1 MGAAK
6 IMRWLIRILAVWCL
20 LVPLY
25 GAGQE
30 VGTPGAQT
38 VVHLLDY
45 IGVDYSE
52 AVQDGKV
59 RNADE
64 FKEMV
69 EFTGQVVSL
78 LKSLPPAQQQ
88 AALLAAA
95 ETLEHGVKAKAA
107 PAAIAAEAARLRW
120 AVIGAYKV
128 QIAPKVAPDL
138 VAGAKLYQSLCSG
151 CHGTT
156 GKGDGPAG
164 AKLDP
169 APSNFHDAERMDQRS
184 AYGLYN
190 AISLGVTGTAMV
202 GFKHISDEQRWALAF
217 HVANLR
223 SESARKSGEVLWQA
237 GKARDAFPDLVNV
250 ATLSTNELK
259 ERFGADAASVHAY
272 LLAQPQALLAGKPGP
287 VALALSKV
295 DAAVAAYGR
304 GDRAAALQLAVT
316 AYVEGYELIER
327 SLANVDEKLMREGER
342 EMMALRNLI
351 RAGAP
356 LADVEGQAHR
366 VAAVLDRARERLDA
380 GALSPEAIFTS
391 ALVILLREGLEALLV
406 VAAILAFLIK
416 ANRRDALWWV
426 HAGWIGAILLGLV
439 TWLAASYVIDI
450 SGTNREITEGVT
462 GLVAAVM
469 LIYVG
474 YWLHNRSTAR
484 AWQDF
489 IQESVDTALAS
500 RTLWTMA
507 GVSFLAV
514 YREMFETVLFYQAL
528 WVQAGESGRG
538 ALGGGIAAAVAA
550 LATIGW
556 GIFRYSLRLP
566 LGPFFTAMSWL
577 MCALAVVL
585 AGKGIAALQEAGV
598 VGATVLDVPSVP
610 LLGIF
615 PTLQTLAAQAAVLA
629 IIALGFYLAGRDR
642 RAESM
647 EKRTA

>member
-1 MGAAK
+1 MRAAE
-6 IMRWLIRILAVWCL
+6 IMRWLIRIFAVYCL
-20 LVPLY
+20 LAPLS
-25 GAGQE
+25 GAAQE
-30 VGTPGAQT
+30 AGTAGAQT